1 MIQRDRQEQIDR
13 FRLVVMNRRAP
24 LLQAFSE
31 MHQGKRKNAT
41 GLSHSIKIVVL
52 SHVKTTP

>member
-1 MIQRDRQEQIDR
+1 MIQRDSQEQIDR

-52 SHVKTTP
+52 SHKR